1 MKLIITQPEISEI
14 LRDHVLKNVQLKD
27 GAQIKIDFT
36 ATRGDDGITA
46 SIDIPYIG
54 TSALDLT
61 PPAADNTSKDAKPA
75 PTPKKAPVAKPPA
88 EPQKQENHASF
99 DLGNAANPNAGAPVA
114 PATSGGIFGEAK
126 AAADAA
132 VAPEGNAGDT
142 DGVNTPGGDMPAP
155 AGPSLFP

>member
-1 MKLIITQPEISEI
+1 MKLIITQPEIAEI

-54 TSALDLT
+54 TSALDLS
-61 PPAADNTSKDAKPA
+61 PPAADNTAKEGKPS
-75 PTPKKAPVAKPPA
+75 PTPKKAAVTKPPA
-88 EPQKQENHASF
+88 EPQKQENPAPF
-99 DLGNAANPNAGAPVA
+99 NLGNATNPPAEASA
-114 PATSGGIFGEAK
+114 PAAMSGGIFGEAK

-132 VAPEGNAGDT
+132 VAPEGEAGDT
-142 DGVNTPGGDMPAP
+142 DGVNTPGRDMPAP